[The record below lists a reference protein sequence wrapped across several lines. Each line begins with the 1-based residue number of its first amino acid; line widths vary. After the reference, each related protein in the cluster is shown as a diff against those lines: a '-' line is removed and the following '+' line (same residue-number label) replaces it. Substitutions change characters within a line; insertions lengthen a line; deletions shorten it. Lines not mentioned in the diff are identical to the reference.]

1 MTKILT
7 ALKAKAPAEFKVD
20 TYSLTIAFL
29 FVGVAAVAATQF
41 AVQTF
46 GA

>member
-1 MTKILT
+1 MTKILKT
-7 ALKAKAPAEFKVD
+7 LKAKAPAEFKVD
-20 TYSLTIAFL
+20 TYSLTMGFLAF
-29 FVGVAAVAATQF
+29 GVAAVAMTQF